1 MEPQLA
7 MARKLIIVPDG
18 ALVYLPFE
26 TLAGEPKRAGVAS
39 YLIERFAI
47 SYAPSASALAAL
59 RSLKKNN
66 AAEAKGIIA
75 FGDPVY
81 GKDETAIANGDATER
96 GFDFRQLPYTRA
108 EVNGI
113 AALFPPNERRV
124 FLGADAHEANVKA
137 EPLKKYRYVHFAAHA
152 LIDEERPARSGIVLS
167 TRSGAIDSKEDG
179 ALQMSEVMG
188 LKLNADLVTLSAC
201 RTGLGQ
207 LLRGEGMIGLTRAFL
222 YAGSESVV
230 VSLWNVNDIATAS
243 LMKGFYKN
251 LKQGLAKDEALRHA
265 KLELIRGR
273 QQAWRHPYYWAAFV
287 LVGDSD

>member
-1 MEPQLA
+1 
-7 MARKLIIVPDG
+7 
-18 ALVYLPFE
+18 
-26 TLAGEPKRAGVAS
+26 
-39 YLIERFAI
+39 LIERFAI

-59 RSLKKNN
+59 RALKRNN
-66 AAEAKGIIA
+66 AVEARGIIA

-81 GKDETAIANGDATER
+81 SKDEAPPTNGAATER
-96 GFDFRQLPYTRA
+96 AFDFRQLPYTRA

-113 AALFPPNERRV
+113 AALFSPNERRV
-124 FLGADAHEANVKA
+124 FLGADANEANVKA
-137 EPLKKYRYVHFAAHA
+137 EPLKQYRYAHFAAHA

-167 TRSGAIDSKEDG
+167 TATDSKEDG
-179 ALQMSEVMG
+179 ALQMGEVMR

-222 YAGSESVV
+222 YAGSESVM

-243 LMKGFYKN
+243 LMKAFYKN
-251 LKQGLAKDEALRHA
+251 LKQGLNKDEALRQA
-265 KLELIRGR
+265 KLELIHGR

-287 LVGDSD
+287 LVGDSR